1 MNESLLAQIEFEVR
15 EEFHIPPYFEN
26 LENLIKESDAFMQ
39 TQLEDID
46 YDNDLLARS
55 LLKDNVFYA
64 YNNRSNDFELDY
76 QAKLNT
82 WKFSKIG
89 SGE

>member
-1 MNESLLAQIEFEVR
+1 MNESLLAQIETEVR

-39 TQLEDID
+39 TQVYDID
-46 YDNDLLARS
+46 YDADLFARS
-55 LLKDNVFYA
+55 LLKASTFYG
-64 YNNRSNDFELDY
+64 YNNRSNEFELDY

-89 SGE
+89 SEE